1 MLSEKVPAAVEEPS
15 VHAQGEG
22 MDPAMSEYSEL
33 CRGRPRITINGADCR
48 QGLQH
53 LRPRVMRCIVLTA
66 ATWFTLVACSGGT
79 DKVSTTVPP
88 VVESPTS
95 GPASTEPAATTP
107 PATEPPATEPAST
120 EPAVTEPAVTEP
132 PVTEVAPPAPN
143 SDFPTLSALLAAD
156 RPVNLS
162 HAGGDLA
169 APHSTMFAF
178 NEGLMAGADALEMDV
193 QLTGD
198 GVLVVQHDTTVDRTT
213 DAAGSVADFTLSEIQ
228 SLDNAYWFVPQ
239 CWSCQDR
246 PLEEYV
252 YRGVRT
258 SDIPPPV
265 GYSADDF
272 RVETFRSI
280 AEAFPD
286 VVLDVEIKGTFP
298 DAVPAAE
305 ALAAEIDELGLTDRI
320 VVVSFDDQVLDA
332 FHEIAPD
339 VALSPGL
346 TRLTE
351 WFLNGAEV
359 EPHFKIFQVPP
370 FQGDIEVVN
379 TETVQ
384 RVHDEGRVV
393 WVWPNDASTQENAE
407 FYSKLIADGVD
418 GIITGRPDAMVD
430 ALAS

>member
-1 MLSEKVPAAVEEPS
+1 M
-15 VHAQGEG
+15 
-22 MDPAMSEYSEL
+22 
-33 CRGRPRITINGADCR
+33 I
-48 QGLQH
+48 
-53 LRPRVMRCIVLTA
+53 
-66 ATWFTLVACSGGT
+66 
-79 DKVSTTVPP
+79 
-88 VVESPTS
+88 
-95 GPASTEPAATTP
+95 
-107 PATEPPATEPAST
+107 
-120 EPAVTEPAVTEP
+120 EP
-132 PVTEVAPPAPN
+132 PVTEVAPPAPS

-156 RPVNLS
+156 QPVNLS

-198 GVLVVQHDTTVDRTT
+198 GVLIVQHDTTVDRTT
-213 DAAGSVADFTLSEIQ
+213 DAAGSVADLTLSEIQ

-252 YRGVRT
+252 YRGVRH
-258 SDIPPPV
+258 P
-265 GYSADDF
+265 AKF
-272 RVETFRSI
+272 RPLSGIQPTISESRPSVRSPRH
-280 AEAFPD
+280 FLMWF
-286 VVLDVEIKGTFP
+286 LDVEIKGSFP

-351 WFLNGAEV
+351 WFPERRRGRTALQNLPSSAFPRRHRGR
-359 EPHFKIFQVPP
+359 
-370 FQGDIEVVN
+370 
-379 TETVQ
+379 Q
-384 RVHDEGRVV
+384 R
-393 WVWPNDASTQENAE
+393 
-407 FYSKLIADGVD
+407 
-418 GIITGRPDAMVD
+418 
-430 ALAS
+430 

>member
-1 MLSEKVPAAVEEPS
+1 
-15 VHAQGEG
+15 
-22 MDPAMSEYSEL
+22 
-33 CRGRPRITINGADCR
+33 
-48 QGLQH
+48 
-53 LRPRVMRCIVLTA
+53 MRCIVLTA

-79 DKVSTTVPP
+79 DEVSTTAPP
-88 VVESPTS
+88 VVEPPTS
-95 GPASTEPAATTP
+95 EPASTEPAATTP
-107 PATEPPATEPAST
+107 PAPEPPAST
-120 EPAVTEPAVTEP
+120 EPAVIEP
-132 PVTEVAPPAPN
+132 PVTEVAPPAPS

-156 RPVNLS
+156 QPVNLS

-198 GVLVVQHDTTVDRTT
+198 GVLIVQHDTTVDRTT
-213 DAAGSVADFTLSEIQ
+213 DAAGSVADLTLSEIQ

-258 SDIPPPV
+258 REIPPPV

-272 RVETFRSI
+272 RVETFRSV

-286 VVLDVEIKGTFP
+286 VVLDVEIKGSFP

-379 TETVQ
+379 AETVQ

-393 WVWPNDASTQENAE
+393 WVWPDDASTQENAE

-418 GIITGRPDAMVD
+418 GIITGRPDAMVE

>member
-1 MLSEKVPAAVEEPS
+1 MLSEEVPAAVEEPG
-15 VHAQGEG
+15 VHGRGES
-22 MDPAMSEYSEL
+22 MDAAMRECSGLS
-33 CRGRPRITINGADCR
+33 RGRPGITINGADCP
-48 QGLQH
+48 QGLLH

-79 DKVSTTVPP
+79 DEVSTTAPP
-88 VVESPTS
+88 VVEPPTS
-95 GPASTEPAATTP
+95 EPASTEPAATTP
-107 PATEPPATEPAST
+107 PAPEPPAST
-120 EPAVTEPAVTEP
+120 EPAVIEP
-132 PVTEVAPPAPN
+132 PVTEVAPPAPS

-156 RPVNLS
+156 QPVNLS

-198 GVLVVQHDTTVDRTT
+198 GVLIVQHDTTVDRTT
-213 DAAGSVADFTLSEIQ
+213 DAAGSVADLTLSEIQ

-258 SDIPPPV
+258 REIPPPV

-272 RVETFRSI
+272 RVETFRSV

-286 VVLDVEIKGTFP
+286 VVLDVEIKGSFP

-370 FQGDIEVVN
+370 FQGDIEVIN
-379 TETVQ
+379 AETVQ

-393 WVWPNDASTQENAE
+393 WVWPDDASTQENAE

-418 GIITGRPDAMVD
+418 GIITGRPDAMVE